1 VVRLL
6 GGILKSR
13 AVEGLRGDE
22 VDGCGMEEYWY
33 PMTVA
38 DLAKLSLREK
48 LQLMEAIWE
57 DLRGRVDAMEVPAE
71 HRRILDERRS
81 RIASGEATLLDWDQV
96 S

>member
-1 VVRLL
+1 
-6 GGILKSR
+6 
-13 AVEGLRGDE
+13 
-22 VDGCGMEEYWY
+22 MQEYWY